1 MSAAHSKKAKG
12 VTDRSDVYWPVAVN
26 RPRAHPVHMS
36 NYAAI
41 DAIIDACVKAT
52 GSTLFTEWAGA
63 PARFFHIPGDAPF
76 ECFQV
81 SVRTPENGRTAV
93 TARAIDTN
101 DNTEEAMDQTW
112 EGTFAQLNDMLG
124 TALTTIER
132 WKTRERTKPDPAPP
146 W

>member
-1 MSAAHSKKAKG
+1 MGRFEAIDSVIDAWVKKA
-12 VTDRSDVYWPVAVN
+12 
-26 RPRAHPVHMS
+26 
-36 NYAAI
+36 
-41 DAIIDACVKAT
+41 
-52 GSTLFTEWAGA
+52 GSSLFTEWAGA
-63 PARFFHIPGDAPF
+63 PARFFHVPGDAPF

-81 SVRTPENGRTAV
+81 TVHTPENGRTAV

-101 DNTEEAMDQTW
+101 DDTEETMDQTW

-132 WKTRERTKPDPAPP
+132 WKARERTKPDPASP